1 MKKIFAPFLVLVLL
15 SALFVGCGKKEATQ
29 EAAETSEPAAKEIK
43 NPDTFVYASY
53 GTVESLD
60 PSRAY
65 DEVSGGVIQNLYE
78 TLVFFDGS
86 AVDKFVPVLC
96 EEVPTVENGGIT
108 NGGKTYTFK
117 IKKGIKFHSGNE
129 LTPEVVRYSFIRSMV
144 TDPDA
149 GPVWMLYFPF
159 FGTYSSRDGD
169 GNIVA
174 KWEDLQNAIHVEG
187 DSVVFNLKAPF
198 PPFLAILSGYWAAIV
213 DKDFVIANGGWDGT
227 EATWKSFNAPANG
240 EETLNDIASGTGP
253 YKLDRWERGVEVV
266 MTRNED
272 FHGEKP
278 VLAKAIYK
286 VVDEWSTRKLMLLQ
300 GDADC
305 VEVDPLYYDEMDKE
319 TGITVIKDLKELG
332 VRAINFN
339 QEINA
344 VDNPAIYSGKLDGEG
359 IPADFF
365 TDKDVR
371 LAFSY
376 CWDEDTYLSDI
387 LSGAGIDCPTP
398 HVSGLPYRND
408 SLKRIPYDTAK
419 AEEYFKKAWGGQVWD
434 KGFKM
439 DFLYNTGNEV
449 REASVKMLAENIMK
463 LNPKFK
469 INVRGVEWASYVQAT
484 RAKTLP
490 LFYIGWGADYP
501 HPDNFM
507 TTYMHS
513 QGVYGGRCGYNNP
526 EADRLLEAGAI
537 ESDPAKAKEIYYR
550 IQDIWLEDAPGIV
563 MHQPVSRR
571 YFKDWVKGYVFHP
584 MENHPLIFSQFTK
597 EY

>member
-1 MKKIFAPFLVLVLL
+1 MKKLFTILLVLVVL
-15 SALFVGCGKKEATQ
+15 ATLFTGCGKKEAAQ
-29 EAAETSEPAAKEIK
+29 ETTTGTAEPAAKEIK

-60 PSRAY
+60 PVRAY
-65 DEVSGGVIQNLYE
+65 DNASGAIIQNIYD
-78 TLVFFDGS
+78 TLVFFDGE

-96 EEVPTVENGGIT
+96 EEVPTKENGGISAD
-108 NGGKTYTFK
+108 GRTYTFK

-129 LTPEVVRYSFIRSMV
+129 LTPEVVRYSFIRSLAV
-144 TDPDA
+144 DTDG
-149 GPVWMLYFPF
+149 GPIWMLYFPF

-169 GNIVA
+169 GNITA
-174 KWEDLQNAIHVEG
+174 KFSDFEKAIQVKG
-187 DSVVFNLKAPF
+187 DSVVITLKDAF
-198 PPFLAILSGYWAAIV
+198 PPFLAILSGYWSAIV
-213 DKDFVIANGGWDGT
+213 DKDFIIANGGWDGT
-227 EATWKSFNAPANG
+227 EATWKNYNAPANG

-253 YKLDRWERGVEVV
+253 FKLERWEKGVEIV
-266 MTRNED
+266 MTRNEE
-272 FHGEKP
+272 FHGTKP
-278 VLAKAIYK
+278 AMAKAIYK

-300 GDADC
+300 GDADAIQ
-305 VEVDPLYYDEMDKE
+305 VDPLYYDEMDKE
-319 TGITVIKDLKELG
+319 EGIYSINDLKELG

-339 QEINA
+339 QKINDQ
-344 VDNPAIYSGKLDGEG
+344 DNPSIYSGKLDGEG
-359 IPADFF
+359 IPSEFF
-365 TDKDVR
+365 SDKDVR

-376 CWDEDTYLSDI
+376 CWDQETYLNDI
-387 LSGAGIDCPTP
+387 LDNAGVDTPTP

-408 SLKRIPYDTAK
+408 ALERLPYDPAK
-419 AEEYFKKAWGGQVWD
+419 AEEHFKKAWGGQVWE

-439 DFLYNTGNEV
+439 DFLYNSGNEV
-449 REASVKMLAENIMK
+449 REASVKMLSENIMK
-463 LNPKFK
+463 LNPKFQ
-469 INVRGVEWASYVQAT
+469 ISVRAVEWASFVQAQ
-484 RAKTLP
+484 RAKTLS

-513 QGVYGGRCGYNNP
+513 QGVYGGRASYNNP

-537 ESDPAKAKEIYYR
+537 EADPAKAKEIYFR
-550 IQDIWLEDAPGIV
+550 IQDIWMEDVPGIV

-584 MENHPLIFSQFTK
+584 MENQFMYSQFRK